1 MFSCH
6 FKFPQKDVCVPQVA
20 VCPSLCRT
28 VAKFLRYEQSL
39 HKERHIKLRRSMFI
53 RITVLTGV
61 SEPHLVVRSY
71 SFVEVSQQVVCVAQ
85 VAVGSTLSSAIS
97 KLLHYGQVC
106 PGKLT

>member
-6 FKFPQKDVCVPQVA
+6 FELPQKDVCVPQVA

-39 HKERHIKLRRSMFI
+39 HKERCINMRCSVFI
-53 RITVLTGV
+53 RIMGLTEV
-61 SEPHLVVRSY
+61 SEPHLLMRSY
-71 SFVEVSQQVVCVAQ
+71 SFLEVSQQVVCVPQ
-85 VAVGSTLSSAIS
+85 VAVGPTLSSTIS
-97 KLLHYGQVC
+97 ELLHYGQVC